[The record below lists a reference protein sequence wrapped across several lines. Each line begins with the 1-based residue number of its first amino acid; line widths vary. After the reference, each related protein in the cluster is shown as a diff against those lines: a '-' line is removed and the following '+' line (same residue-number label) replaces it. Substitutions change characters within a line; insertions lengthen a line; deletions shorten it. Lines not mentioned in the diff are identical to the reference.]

1 MENRVKRIWKRAHH
15 CVSNPRYHGVSLR
28 QPNKSEVQLVTI
40 HAPKLYSDADQAE
53 SAVSLVQKP
62 HWIKGVYLCARLGA
76 FVLLINVISICVAA
90 GLSKRYDGDGV
101 WMNGSKVVFQG
112 SCSSVKNWD
121 TALHLIINALST
133 SILAA
138 SNYCMQSLV
147 APTREEVDACHAKGE
162 WLDIGTASFRN
173 LFKIGRRRV
182 VLWIILLITATPFH
196 VLYNSMIFESTGTNE
211 FVVLVGPHDL
221 TADNVMNLTAP
232 VLSQCFQDA
241 AEISDS
247 GVYVWSQFSSE
258 VAAGNF
264 TRLSL
269 AQCKDITYDSNA
281 AGTTALMVLVEELSV
296 KDGGN
301 QAVQFSTS
309 GGKPETAIEGT
320 FWTNSTTSGVEYV
333 DATTLY
339 SNLTYNTA
347 GDVQNFTCVDSAYDS
362 NPFYHG
368 YTAKDCIQ
376 IAAEE
381 KCQLLYS
388 PTICIVVSICAL
400 AKVIA
405 MYFAARISRSRSVPL
420 LTLGDAV
427 ASFMTK
433 PDPTTEGMCWL
444 SRRDVSRGLWGK
456 KKPKRWTFPRLWE
469 FKLLRRDELHDVVT
483 HEKIAG
489 RKWYFQVPSKKRWA
503 GTLLLCVS
511 CLTTS
516 GMLMELAVW
525 SSGGHVLSASI
536 LSEWWSEGFGSSNY
550 NIIDLNIDSMLG
562 LIVLANTPQMML
574 TVCYYCFNNL
584 VTDMLA
590 AAEYSSYGTT
600 RKPLR
605 VSRPVK
611 GSKQKS
617 TYWLSI
623 PYQYSVPMIFLHM
636 LLHWLVSQSLFYVLV
651 IPYGIGG
658 SSDVGFE
665 VSSLGYSAMPIF
677 LAILVASFLVFLMI
691 LLGFK
696 RLKSNMPLAGSC
708 SAAISAACHLPNGEN
723 IETAAL
729 GPVRWG
735 QTMEPRDWVM
745 CNLDDTVEDDKG
757 HCSFTGLDTVNPTL
771 TKLYS

>member
-1 MENRVKRIWKRAHH
+1 MENRAKRIWKRAHH
-15 CVSNPRYHGVSLR
+15 FVSGPRYFGVSLR
-28 QPNKSEVQLVTI
+28 QPNESEVQLVTI
-40 HAPKLYSDADQAE
+40 HAPKPYSDADQVE
-53 SAVSLVQKP
+53 SAVSQGQEP

-76 FVLLINVISICVAA
+76 FVLFINVISICVAA
-90 GLSKRYDGDGV
+90 GISKRYDGDGV

-112 SCSSVKNWD
+112 GCSSVKSWD

-147 APTREEVDACHAKGE
+147 APTREEVDASHAKGE
-162 WLDIGTASFRN
+162 WLDIGTASVRN
-173 LFKIGRRRV
+173 LYKIGRLRV

-221 TADNVMNLTAP
+221 TADNVMNLTTR
-232 VLSQCFQDA
+232 VLNQCFKYA
-241 AEISDS
+241 AEIDDS

-269 AQCKDITYDSNA
+269 AQCKEITDDSNA

-296 KDGGN
+296 KDGGT
-301 QAVQFSTS
+301 QAVQFSAS
-309 GGKPETAIEGT
+309 GGKPETALDT
-320 FWTNSTTSGVEYV
+320 LFWENSTSPGVAKV

-339 SNLTYNTA
+339 SNLTYDTA
-347 GDVQNFTCVDSAYDS
+347 GDIQNFTCFDNAYDS
-362 NPFYHG
+362 IYHG

-376 IAAEE
+376 ISAEE

-388 PTICIVVSICAL
+388 PAICIVVSLCAL

-405 MYFAARISRSRSVPL
+405 MFFAARVGRSRSVPL

-427 ASFMTK
+427 ASFVTR

-444 SRRDVSRGLWGK
+444 SRRDVSRGLWGR

-469 FKLLRRDELHDVVT
+469 IKDFRRDEFRDIVT
-483 HEKIAG
+483 QNKLAD

-503 GTLLLCVS
+503 GTLFLCFF
-511 CLTTS
+511 CLTIS
-516 GMLMELAVW
+516 GLLMELAVW
-525 SSGGHVLSASI
+525 SSGGRVLSVNI
-536 LSEWWSEGFGSSNY
+536 LSEWWSEGLGSSNY
-550 NIIDLNIDSMLG
+550 NLLNLDIDSMLG
-562 LIVLANTPQMML
+562 SVVVANTPQMML

-611 GSKQKS
+611 GSKQMS

-651 IPYGIGG
+651 VPYGIGG
-658 SSDVGFE
+658 YSDVGFE

-677 LAILVASFLVFLMI
+677 LAILVASLLVFLMI

-696 RLKSNMPLAGSC
+696 RLKSNMPLAGAC

-735 QTMEPRDWVM
+735 QTMEPPNWVM
-745 CNLDDTVEDDKG
+745 CNLEDTVENDEG